1 MQGRGLILAMALALT
16 GFAAGAQE
24 VVKSGQFSGDS
35 GHDTSGLVQIVAADG
50 GYVLRLSDDFLHDG
64 TAPDATVGFG
74 MDGYA
79 EAFNLGRLPKNDGP
93 QEFVLPAGFDP
104 ALINEV
110 YIWCKQFSVSLG
122 SAEVN

>member
-1 MQGRGLILAMALALT
+1 MQRRAMILATAMALT

-50 GYVLRLSDDFLHDG
+50 GYVLRLGADFVHDG

-79 EAFNLGRLPKNDGP
+79 EAFNLGRLPKNEGAQD
-93 QEFVLPAGFDP
+93 FALPAGFDP

-110 YIWCKQFSVSLG
+110 YIWCKQYSVSLG
-122 SAEVN
+122 SAQVN